1 MDWRKDNYLLTTDAS
16 LFDIDTLYH
25 FISDQSYWSRGIPR
39 AIFERS
45 LQHSLCFGLF
55 QEETQIGFARVVSD
69 FATFAYLGDVFVHEN
84 HRGRGL
90 SKWMMDC
97 VLLHPDLQGLRRWML
112 ATRDAHELYK
122 QFGFTELKAPVKFM
136 EKHDPEVYAQRD
148 A

>member
-16 LFDIDTLYH
+16 LFDTDTLYH

-39 AIFERS
+39 ATFERS

-55 QEETQIGFARVVSD
+55 QDETQIGFARVVSD
-69 FATFAYLGDVFVHEN
+69 FATFAYLGDVFVHQN

-90 SKWMMDC
+90 SKWMIDC
-97 VLLHPDLQGLRRWML
+97 VLSHPDLRGLRRWML

-122 QFGFTELKAPVKFM
+122 QFGFTELKAPGKFM
-136 EKHDPEVYAQRD
+136 EKHDPEVYGKTD
-148 A
+148 